1 MEMVDE
7 EYDVCPKCG
16 YIHGTPPEI
25 INHLYPGMTLNDGRY
40 LVGTVANYGGFGV
53 VYRAWDMQ
61 LEIMVAIKECF
72 PPSLVTRT
80 PGDARVALLSGGAR
94 RTQFLNQMNLLL
106 EEAKNT
112 AKFEEHPNIVH
123 VFSRFTDNGT
133 AYMVMEYMDGVT
145 LKSYLKQH
153 GGKLDVDTTVTILL
167 SIIQALKE
175 VHKCGILHRD
185 IAPDNIFILRDGTVK
200 LFDFGAGKFLDEDKN
215 LQRENVVKP
224 GYAPPEQYDDKSPQG
239 AWTDIYALAATMY
252 RCITGVVP
260 AESTDRQAALYNK
273 ENDLLLPPKE
283 IDSSIPDYIDSSL
296 MRAMSITP
304 RFRFQTVEAF
314 EEAILNQKTFRS
326 EEQERKY
333 LLKRRIISVA
343 CVGLVILAGA
353 VYGLIDYHT
362 KKQAANLEKTTIT
375 VWMPVDGDGEA
386 EAQEEFEGMI
396 VDFQTDYP
404 QVTIDVSYVPEEEY
418 QNQLEEA
425 FEQKMLPTVFDAE
438 YMTADM
444 EEDCATIDDV
454 VSLLNKDEYYF
465 LKDYAQVYTNKKV
478 LPTGFSVPVVYGNTV
493 LMDSK
498 TVQKTNDE
506 IKYLAKENTFFIGSS
521 GEYELVQESIP
532 GVYVVMPVLG
542 EEVAAFYTDIW
553 SVSAQGNQAQIN
565 AGKRL
570 LYYFLGERAQDVYFV
585 QHMEG
590 LPMNKTMLEAYM
602 DVNGEMD
609 FLGDYAERAE
619 IDGEQMA
626 QPEDYYNELY
636 SLEFQDSSEM
646 LTKLQNWIEEGE

>member
-1 MEMVDE
+1 
-7 EYDVCPKCG
+7 
-16 YIHGTPPEI
+16 
-25 INHLYPGMTLNDGRY
+25 
-40 LVGTVANYGGFGV
+40 
-53 VYRAWDMQ
+53 
-61 LEIMVAIKECF
+61 
-72 PPSLVTRT
+72 
-80 PGDARVALLSGGAR
+80 
-94 RTQFLNQMNLLL
+94 
-106 EEAKNT
+106 
-112 AKFEEHPNIVH
+112 
-123 VFSRFTDNGT
+123 
-133 AYMVMEYMDGVT
+133 
-145 LKSYLKQH
+145 
-153 GGKLDVDTTVTILL
+153 
-167 SIIQALKE
+167 
-175 VHKCGILHRD
+175 
-185 IAPDNIFILRDGTVK
+185 
-200 LFDFGAGKFLDEDKN
+200 
-215 LQRENVVKP
+215 
-224 GYAPPEQYDDKSPQG
+224 
-239 AWTDIYALAATMY
+239 MY

-418 QNQLEEA
+418 QNRLEEA

-438 YMTADM
+438 YLTADM

-454 VSLLNKDEYYF
+454 VSLLNQEEYYF
-465 LKDYAQVYTNKKV
+465 LKDYAKVYTNKKV
-478 LPTGFSVPVVYGNTV
+478 LPTGFSVPVVYGNTK

-498 TVQKTNDE
+498 TVQKTNNE
-506 IKYLAKENTFFIGSS
+506 KKYLAKENTFFIGSS

-532 GVYVVMPVLG
+532 GLYVVMPVL
-542 EEVAAFYTDIW
+542 EEDVAAFYTDIW

-609 FLGDYAERAE
+609 FLGDYAENAK
-619 IDGEQMA
+619 IDGEKMGQS
-626 QPEDYYNELY
+626 EDYYNELY
-636 SLEFQDSSEM
+636 SLEFKNGEEM